1 MKLCLGLIS
10 VDDKTHEIPAV
21 QELIDLLDLK
31 GAIVTADAMH
41 CQVETAAK
49 IADNSADYVL
59 IAKGNQ
65 AAIQT
70 AIRETLAKAFEEQDP
85 RLRQYQELRS
95 GSEIAKK
102 RRHRN
107 SSEPRKSYSFC
118 FGLVSISED

>member
-1 MKLCLGLIS
+1 MKLCLGLKS
-10 VDDKTHEIPAV
+10 VADKSNKIPAV

-41 CQVETAAK
+41 CQVETPTK
-49 IADNSADYVL
+49 LVDKSANYIL

-65 AAIQT
+65 AA
-70 AIRETLAKAFEEQDP
+70 LAKAFEEQNP

-107 SSEPRKSYSFC
+107 SSESGNIYSF
-118 FGLVSISED
+118 LIRISAD

>member
-1 MKLCLGLIS
+1 MKLCLGLKS
-10 VDDKTHEIPAV
+10 VAEKSSKIQPV

-59 IAKGNQ
+59 IAKGDEKSL
-65 AAIQT
+65 QT
-70 AIRETLAKAFEEQDP
+70 AIRETLAKAFEEQNP
-85 RLRQYQELRS
+85 RLREYHELRS
-95 GSEIAKK
+95 GSEILKK

-107 SSEPRKSYSFC
+107 SSESGNSDLFLIR
-118 FGLVSISED
+118 ISVD